1 MQNTLVMIRNAVIG
15 WGYKGIARPL
25 FVRMDPEKIHDRMLA
40 VARFAGRHAI
50 IRGLSRLVFSYTN
63 PALEQEFHGIKFNN
77 PIGLAAG
84 FDKDAVMTDILP
96 DVGFGWE
103 EIGSITGESCPGNE
117 GTRLW
122 RFKKSK
128 SILVFYGLK
137 NDGANAIAKRLKNE
151 KFRFPISASIAKT
164 NSKKT
169 VTDKA
174 GIADYAKAFK
184 TMESIGDM
192 FTINISCPNAHGG
205 QPFTDGERL
214 DKLLDAVDN
223 VKTDKPVFI
232 KLSPDLD
239 DQTLKELLNV
249 IDKHRIHGI
258 ICTNLTKKRDNPAIH
273 KDDYDPQKGGFG
285 GKIVEKPSN
294 EMLRKVALHSNGKYI
309 LVGLGGI
316 FNAEDAY
323 KKIKLGASLI
333 QLITGMIYE
342 GPQAIS
348 EINRGLV
355 KLLKA
360 DGYSHISEAVGAD
373 LK

>member
-1 MQNTLVMIRNAVIG
+1 MHNTIVGIRNKALG
-15 WGYKGIARPL
+15 LGYRGVARPL
-25 FVRMDPEKIHDRMLA
+25 FFAQDPEKVHDRMLT
-40 VARFAGRHAI
+40 VASFAGRHAVM
-50 IRGLSRLVFSYTN
+50 RDLSRAAFTYSHPMLR
-63 PALEQEFHGIKFNN
+63 QGILGIDFKN

-103 EIGSITGESCPGNE
+103 EIGSVTGEFCPGNE

-122 RFKKSK
+122 RLKQSK
-128 SILVFYGLK
+128 SIVVYYGLK
-137 NDGANAIAKRLKNE
+137 NEGSEAIADKLKD
-151 KFRFPISASIAKT
+151 KDFRIPICASIAKT

-169 VTDKA
+169 ASDKA
-174 GIADYAKAFK
+174 GIADYVKAFQ
-184 TMESIGDM
+184 TMEPIGDL
-192 FTINISCPNAHGG
+192 FTINISCPNAYGG

-214 DKLLDAVDN
+214 DKLLSAVDK

-239 DQTLKELLNV
+239 DKTLNDLLDV

-258 ICTNLTKKRDNPAIH
+258 ICTNLTKKRDNPAI
-273 KDDYDPQKGGFG
+273 KEAEVPDKGGLS
-285 GKIVEKPSN
+285 GKVVEGPSN
-294 EMLRKVALHSNGKYI
+294 DLLEKVARRTKGKYV

-316 FNAEDAY
+316 FTAEDAY

-373 LK
+373 VK